1 MQRRNSGSKTMIA
14 RVAKVPYT
22 SAPMP
27 KSISFL
33 EHPIDKI
40 EEALSIRKQIA
51 ALQAKLSGM
60 FGSGGDDEPKSAVKG
75 KRGGKRT
82 MSAATIAKMRA
93 SQQARWAKKR
103 GATASK
109 VAPARPAKK
118 KGKMS
123 AAGRAAIVAAQKA
136 RWAKIKGETT
146 PAPAKAKP
154 TKAKK
159 RNISPEGRAKMAA
172 AAKKRWAAQKAGK

>member
-1 MQRRNSGSKTMIA
+1 MIDRLA
-14 RVAKVPYT
+14 RVTYT
-22 SAPMP
+22 STAMP
-27 KSISFL
+27 KSISFWN
-33 EHPIDKI
+33 HPINKI

-60 FGSGGDDEPKSAVKG
+60 FGAANEDEPAVEG

-82 MSAATIAKMRA
+82 VSAATIAKMRA
-93 SQQARWAKKR
+93 AQQARWANKR

-118 KGKMS
+118 TGKMS

-172 AAKKRWAAQKAGK
+172 AAKKRWAAVKAKG